1 MTAHSAIIDSGY
13 CGGEGD
19 GTNLTWEFSDDG
31 TLTISG
37 EGEMVNY
44 EWVNYPWSYEY
55 EDYISRVVI
64 SEGVTSIGDFA
75 FRGCSSLASIEIPES
90 VTSIGEGAF
99 CDCNSLSSINVLE
112 NNPAYCSIDG
122 VVFSKDQKELVI
134 HPAGKG
140 NVYKIPESV
149 TIISNY
155 AFYGCSLLTSIEI
168 PESVTDIG
176 KNAFYYCSSLTSIE
190 IPSSVMSIGEWAFN
204 GCSSLANIEIPDG
217 VTSIGYYAF
226 GGCSSL
232 ESIVIPES
240 VTSIGNYAF
249 VECASLESIKIPKG
263 VTSIGNYAFA
273 ECASLESIV
282 IPEGVTSIEEGT
294 FWGCSSLTSI
304 EIPSSVM
311 SIGEWAFNVCSSLAS
326 IEIPESVTSI
336 GEEAFCYCSSL
347 EYIISNN
354 PTPPSCIGLSCFSYV
369 DPNIPI
375 YVPAE
380 SIDLYRNAEGWD
392 YFTNFLP
399 LEELG
404 GDEPGGS
411 AVEETEAVGIALK
424 ITARDGRIY
433 CEEEFRIVNL
443 AGQDV
448 TAMNGELQGTYIVV
462 SGGKAVKV
470 SVE

>member
-19 GTNLTWEFSDDG
+19 GTNLMWEFSDDG
-31 TLTISG
+31 TLAISG
-37 EGEMVNY
+37 EGEMADMSN
-44 EWVNYPWSYEY
+44 SYY
-55 EDYISRVVI
+55 GSYDILRVEI
-64 SEGVTSIGDFA
+64 SEGVTSIGNYA
-75 FRGCSSLASIEIPES
+75 FYNCSSLANIEIPGS
-90 VTSIGEGAF
+90 VTSIGDFAF
-99 CDCNSLSSINVLE
+99 SSCSSLSSINVSK
-112 NNPAYCSIDG
+112 NNEIYSSIDG
-122 VVFSKDQKELVI
+122 VVFSKDKKELI
-134 HPAGKG
+134 IYPAGKG
-140 NVYKIPESV
+140 NVY
-149 TIISNY
+149 
-155 AFYGCSLLTSIEI
+155 EI
-168 PESVTDIG
+168 PEGI
-176 KNAFYYCSSLTSIE
+176 
-190 IPSSVMSIGEWAFN
+190 
-204 GCSSLANIEIPDG
+204 
-217 VTSIGYYAF
+217 TSIGNNAF
-226 GGCSSL
+226 WGCSSL

-240 VTSIGNYAF
+240 VTSIGDWAF
-249 VECASLESIKIPKG
+249 CDCSSLTSIVIPKS
-263 VTSIGNYAFA
+263 VTSIGDYAFA

-282 IPEGVTSIEEGT
+282 IPESVTSIGN
-294 FWGCSSLTSI
+294 FAFQYCSSLTSI
-304 EIPSSVM
+304 EIPSSVT
-311 SIGEWAFNVCSSLAS
+311 SIGEGAFYNCSSLSS
-326 IEIPESVTSI
+326 INVSENNEIYSSIDGVLFSKDKKELVSYPAGKGNVYEIPESVTSI

-404 GDEPGGS
+404 GDEPDGS

-462 SGGKAVKV
+462 SGDKAVKV
-470 SVE
+470 VVD

>member
-1 MTAHSAIIDSGY
+1 MKKIFTILILSCLAMTAHSAIIDSGY

-37 EGEMVNY
+37 EGEMAAMSN
-44 EWVNYPWSYEY
+44 SYY
-55 EDYISRVVI
+55 GSYDILRVEI
-64 SEGVTSIGDFA
+64 SEGVTSIGY
-75 FRGCSSLASIEIPES
+75 S
-90 VTSIGEGAF
+90 
-99 CDCNSLSSINVLE
+99 
-112 NNPAYCSIDG
+112 
-122 VVFSKDQKELVI
+122 
-134 HPAGKG
+134 
-140 NVYKIPESV
+140 
-149 TIISNY
+149 
-155 AFYGCSLLTSIEI
+155 
-168 PESVTDIG
+168 
-176 KNAFYYCSSLTSIE
+176 
-190 IPSSVMSIGEWAFN
+190 AFN
-204 GCSSLANIEIPDG
+204 
-217 VTSIGYYAF
+217 
-226 GGCSSL
+226 GCSSL

-240 VTSIGNYAF
+240 VTSIGDWAF
-249 VECASLESIKIPKG
+249 CDCSSLESIVIPEG
-263 VTSIGNYAFA
+263 VTSIGNSAFNGCSSLSSINVSENNEIYSSIDGVLFSKDKKELIIYPAGKGNVYEIPEGVTSIGYSAFKYCSSLTSIVIPESVTSIGDYAFNY
-273 ECASLESIV
+273 CSSLMSIV

-294 FWGCSSLTSI
+294 FWGCSSLMSV
-304 EIPSSVM
+304 EMPSSVI
-311 SIGEWAFNVCSSLAS
+311 SIGYEVFR
-326 IEIPESVTSI
+326 
-336 GEEAFCYCSSL
+336 FCYSL

-354 PTPPSCIGLSCFSYV
+354 PTPPSCGGIFCFSGV
-369 DPNIPI
+369 DSDIPV

-380 SIDLYRNAEGWD
+380 SIDLYRNAGGWD

-411 AVEETEAVGIALK
+411 AVEETEADGIALK

>member
-19 GTNLTWEFSDDG
+19 GTNLMWQFSDDG

-37 EGEMVNY
+37 EGEMADMSN
-44 EWVNYPWSYEY
+44 SYY
-55 EDYISRVVI
+55 GSYDILRVEI
-64 SEGVTSIGDFA
+64 SEGVTSIGYCA
-75 FRGCSSLASIEIPES
+75 FDDCGSLESIVIPGS
-90 VTSIGEGAF
+90 VTSIG
-99 CDCNSLSSINVLE
+99 D
-112 NNPAYCSIDG
+112 
-122 VVFSKDQKELVI
+122 
-134 HPAGKG
+134 
-140 NVYKIPESV
+140 
-149 TIISNY
+149 Y
-155 AFYGCSLLTSIEI
+155 AFG
-168 PESVTDIG
+168 
-176 KNAFYYCSSLTSIE
+176 
-190 IPSSVMSIGEWAFN
+190 

-249 VECASLESIKIPKG
+249 AECASLESIKIPKG

-336 GEEAFCYCSSL
+336 GEGAFASCSSLSSINVSENNAIYSSIDGVVFSKDKKELIICPAGKTYRYEIPEGVTSIGEWAFASCSSLTSIVIPEGVTSIGDYAFAECSGITNIEIPESVTSIGNSAFSYCSSL

-354 PTPPSCIGLSCFSYV
+354 PTPPSCGGIFCFSGV
-369 DPNIPI
+369 DSDIPV

-380 SIDLYRNAEGWD
+380 SIDLYRNAGGWD

-411 AVEETEAVGIALK
+411 AVEETEADGIALK

>member
-1 MTAHSAIIDSGY
+1 MRKFFTILILSCLAMTAHSAIIDSGY

-19 GTNLTWEFSDDG
+19 GTNLMWEFSDDG
-31 TLTISG
+31 TLAISG
-37 EGEMVNY
+37 EGEMADMSN
-44 EWVNYPWSYEY
+44 SYY
-55 EDYISRVVI
+55 GSYDILRVEI
-64 SEGVTSIGDFA
+64 SEGVTSIGYSA
-75 FRGCSSLASIEIPES
+75 FNGCSSLESIVIPES
-90 VTSIGEGAF
+90 VTSIGDWAF
-99 CDCNSLSSINVLE
+99 CDCSSLESIV
-112 NNPAYCSIDG
+112 
-122 VVFSKDQKELVI
+122 
-134 HPAGKG
+134 
-140 NVYKIPESV
+140 IPE
-149 TIISNY
+149 
-155 AFYGCSLLTSIEI
+155 
-168 PESVTDIG
+168 
-176 KNAFYYCSSLTSIE
+176 
-190 IPSSVMSIGEWAFN
+190 
-204 GCSSLANIEIPDG
+204 G
-217 VTSIGYYAF
+217 VTSIGYSAFGGCNSLESIVIPGSVTSIGDYAF

-249 VECASLESIKIPKG
+249 AECASLESIKIPKG

-311 SIGEWAFNVCSSLAS
+311 SIGEWAFNGCSSLAS

-336 GEEAFCYCSSL
+336 GKEAFSDCSSL

-354 PTPPSCIGLSCFSYV
+354 PTPPSCGGIFCFFRV
-369 DPNIPI
+369 DSDIPV
-375 YVPAE
+375 YVPTE
-380 SIDLYRNAEGWD
+380 SIDLYRNAGGWD

-411 AVEETEAVGIALK
+411 AVEETEADGIALK